1 MTLLASRN
9 FGTSIAEI
17 CVLHHMIFII
27 DGDIMQAIVSVVLVL
42 ASIPLAPGYNLSN
55 QTASVL
61 VADSGFDRIH
71 CGNLTFEYFRV
82 GYKQCNN

>member
-1 MTLLASRN
+1 M
-9 FGTSIAEI
+9 
-17 CVLHHMIFII
+17 
-27 DGDIMQAIVSVVLVL
+27 IVSVVLVL